1 MNKTDWIIS
10 FAPAILL
17 YILFTPCSKAEF
29 VTHPQDKLR
38 GAGDIGMAV
47 VIEELGAK
55 EREYGLTDT
64 KIKADIENKLN

>member
-47 VIEELGAK
+47 VIEELGPEGK
-55 EREYGLTDT
+55 RQHISGLPLRVLQGG
-64 KIKADIENKLN
+64 E